1 MNLVLFCQN
10 FLRYLETLCELTSTF
25 NPKTRSVWGPKL
37 IFSLDSAKEVSVR
50 PRVKELAEAMF
61 QSKTPL
67 HEQPM
72 SLDLKDSVTRLR

>member
-1 MNLVLFCQN
+1 MTPKVGPASATLVAFYALN
-10 FLRYLETLCELTSTF
+10 ETFVFSPYST
-25 NPKTRSVWGPKL
+25 
-37 IFSLDSAKEVSVR
+37 KEVSVR